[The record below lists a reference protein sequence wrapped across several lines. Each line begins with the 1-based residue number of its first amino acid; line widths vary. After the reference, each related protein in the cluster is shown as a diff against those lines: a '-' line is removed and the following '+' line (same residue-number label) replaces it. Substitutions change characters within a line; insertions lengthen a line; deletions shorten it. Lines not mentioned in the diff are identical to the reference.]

1 MRKLF
6 FLLFIAASFCV
17 ESYAQQTQTDKL
29 AAANQE
35 TKTALVAKLNVAGD
49 KADKII
55 TIENEFHTS
64 MAVIN
69 KLPSATTAE
78 TKEKHKREHEAHV
91 IRRQKLME
99 LPLTGLEMEHAIET
113 SEAIRRKHKL

>member
-6 FLLFIAASFCV
+6 FLLFIASLFCV
-17 ESYAQQTQTDKL
+17 ESSAQQTQADKL

-35 TKTALVAKLNVAGD
+35 TKTTLVAKLNVAGD

-55 TIENEFHTS
+55 TIENEFYTS
-64 MAVIN
+64 MAAIY
-69 KLPSATTAE
+69 KLPDATTAE
-78 TKEKHKREHEAHV
+78 KNERKRKEHDAHV

-99 LPLTGLEMEHAIET
+99 LPLTGREMEEAMET
-113 SEAIRRKHKL
+113 SQAIRRKHKL

>member
-17 ESYAQQTQTDKL
+17 ESSAQQTQTDKL

-35 TKTALVAKLNVAGD
+35 TKTALIAKLKIAGD

-55 TIENEFHTS
+55 TIENEFHAS
-64 MAVIN
+64 MAVVN
-69 KLPSATTAE
+69 KLPSVTTAE
-78 TKEKHKREHEAHV
+78 TKEKSRKEHDAHV

-99 LPLTGLEMEHAIET
+99 LPLTGREMEDAIET
-113 SEAIRRKHKL
+113 SEAISRKHKL

>member
-1 MRKLF
+1 MRKIL
-6 FLLFIAASFCV
+6 FLLFTAASFCV
-17 ESYAQQTQTDKL
+17 EGAAQQTQADKL

-35 TKTALVAKLNVAGD
+35 TKTALLAKLNVAED

-55 TIENEFHTS
+55 TIENEFHAS

-69 KLPSATTAE
+69 KLHSATTAE
-78 TKEKHKREHEAHV
+78 TNEKRRKEHDAHV

-99 LPLTGLEMEHAIET
+99 LPLTGREMEDAIET